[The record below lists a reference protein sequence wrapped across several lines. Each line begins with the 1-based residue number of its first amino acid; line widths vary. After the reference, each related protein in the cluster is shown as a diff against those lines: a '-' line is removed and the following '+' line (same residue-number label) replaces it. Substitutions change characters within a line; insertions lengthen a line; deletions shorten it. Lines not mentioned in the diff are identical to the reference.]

1 MAVHENTVVIGT
13 GPRKV
18 IYLHGWF
25 GHARAWGPLVN
36 SLNCQ
41 DFSYA
46 FIDYRGY
53 GRLKGSGGPY
63 TIEQIARDTLAAAD
77 RLDWPRFALVGHS
90 MGGSAIQ
97 YALAEAPERVQ
108 ALVGIAPVP
117 ATGVPFDEQT
127 KAFFATAANDIST
140 RRTIVDMSTGNR
152 LTKTWI
158 DATVQVSLDHSDAD
172 AFAAYFTA
180 WSTTAFAERIQGQ
193 TLPVLAI
200 AGQHDPAINLD
211 VIKGTWLQHYP
222 NARLEVMENAGHYP
236 MDETPVALATSIE
249 RFLREVM

>member
-1 MAVHENTVVIGT
+1 MNLHENTVVIGT

-18 IYLHGWF
+18 ICLHGWF
-25 GHARAWGPLVN
+25 GHARAWGPLVD
-36 SLNCQ
+36 SLDCQ

-63 TIEQIARDTLAAAD
+63 TIAQIARDTLAAAD
-77 RLDWPRFALVGHS
+77 RLGWSRFALVGHS
-90 MGGSAIQ
+90 MGGSAAQ
-97 YALAEAPERVQ
+97 YVLAEAPERVQ
-108 ALVGIAPVP
+108 ALVGVTPVP

-127 KAFFATAANDIST
+127 KAFFATAGSDAGT
-140 RRTIVDMSTGNR
+140 RRAIVDMSTGNR

-158 DATVQVSLDHSDAD
+158 NATVQVSLDDAD
-172 AFAAYFTA
+172 AGAFAAYFTA

-193 TLPVLAI
+193 KLPVLVI
-200 AGQHDPAINLD
+200 AGEHDPAINPD

-222 NARLEVMENAGHYP
+222 NARLELMANAGHYP

-249 RFLREVM
+249 RFLREAM